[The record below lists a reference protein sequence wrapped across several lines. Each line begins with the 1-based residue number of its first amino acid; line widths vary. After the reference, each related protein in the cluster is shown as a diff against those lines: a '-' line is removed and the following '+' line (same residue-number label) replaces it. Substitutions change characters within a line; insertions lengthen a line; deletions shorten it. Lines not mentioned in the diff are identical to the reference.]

1 MDFGDLLK
9 KKKRED
15 LSPLLSRRPVPA
27 QSSAGNRSSDL
38 FRPSQSAATFSK
50 TPTLSVLTEKIS
62 RLSQQG
68 KAEPEIVKELKTEG
82 YSSLDIDR
90 SLRNSLKAGV
100 GEPQLPIREKSVSE
114 LRRPDTRVDDDFLER
129 TGFKMPDPLPPRLKP
144 VQPEAG
150 DRPRPSPLSQT
161 SDANRSSDKFRSP
174 HPYPQSQPQA
184 PLQRM
189 QSAQQPRPFPT
200 IGFGRP
206 GAGKDVQELI
216 EVTVEEKWK
225 EAEEKLK
232 SFESRFAELDSRF
245 KKIEDELDQM
255 KKEEYKKE
263 AELSTKVES
272 YSDSLTELS
281 TKLEGMESAL
291 KGALE
296 SVLESN
302 RNLAE
307 SVRGIKKKDE

>member
-9 KKKRED
+9 KKRRED
-15 LSPLLSRRPVPA
+15 LSPLLSRRPAPA
-27 QSSAGNRSSDL
+27 QKQ
-38 FRPSQSAATFSK
+38 QSAVTFSK

-68 KAEPEIVKELKTEG
+68 IAEPEIVKQLKTEG

-150 DRPRPSPLSQT
+150 DRPRPSPLSQA
-161 SDANRSSDKFRSP
+161 SDPSRSSDKFRSP

-184 PLQRM
+184 P
-189 QSAQQPRPFPT
+189 
-200 IGFGRP
+200 
-206 GAGKDVQELI
+206 
-216 EVTVEEKWK
+216 
-225 EAEEKLK
+225 
-232 SFESRFAELDSRF
+232 
-245 KKIEDELDQM
+245 
-255 KKEEYKKE
+255 
-263 AELSTKVES
+263 
-272 YSDSLTELS
+272 
-281 TKLEGMESAL
+281 
-291 KGALE
+291 
-296 SVLESN
+296 
-302 RNLAE
+302 
-307 SVRGIKKKDE
+307 